1 MKKSFFDKEVIVK
14 RGSKANSFLVIL
26 KGKALVL
33 NSLGNEVFGVIQE
46 NQSFGLIE
54 ILKNVK
60 WKNTIVSEKK
70 SEILFVPRDKL
81 IKNIFSNKLLTNL
94 TLNILK
100 MAFGPSSPNIY
111 ISERFGYPKYSISY
125 EISKAP

>member
-1 MKKSFFDKEVIVK
+1 MKKSFFHKEVIVK
-14 RGSKANSFLVIL
+14 RGNKADSFLVIL

-54 ILKNVK
+54 ILKNIK
-60 WKNTIVSEKK
+60 WKNTIISEKK
-70 SEILFVPRDKL
+70 SEILFIPRDKL
-81 IKNIFSNKLLTNL
+81 VKNIFTDKLLTNL

-100 MAFGPSSPNIY
+100 MA
-111 ISERFGYPKYSISY
+111 K
-125 EISKAP
+125 

>member
-26 KGKALVL
+26 K
-33 NSLGNEVFGVIQE
+33 E

-100 MAFGPSSPNIY
+100 MA
-111 ISERFGYPKYSISY
+111 R
-125 EISKAP
+125 

>member
-14 RGSKANSFLVIL
+14 RGSKAESFLVIL

-33 NSLGNEVFGVIQE
+33 NSLGNEVFGNPRKSIFWL
-46 NQSFGLIE
+46 NRNT
-54 ILKNVK
+54 KKCK

-100 MAFGPSSPNIY
+100 MA
-111 ISERFGYPKYSISY
+111 K
-125 EISKAP
+125 

>member
-14 RGSKANSFLVIL
+14 RGSKSNSFLVIL

-100 MAFGPSSPNIY
+100 MA
-111 ISERFGYPKYSISY
+111 R
-125 EISKAP
+125 

>member
-14 RGSKANSFLVIL
+14 RGSNASSFLVIL

-60 WKNTIVSEKK
+60 WKYTIVSEKK
-70 SEILFVPRDKL
+70 SEILFVPKDKL

-100 MAFGPSSPNIY
+100 MA
-111 ISERFGYPKYSISY
+111 K
-125 EISKAP
+125 